1 MYIDYLK
8 QDYSDKP
15 EEKRQKYIDRDKNH
29 LATVIQERI
38 ANDIKNIVDRWY
50 ELNDV
55 GYIPNNEKFL
65 YLLKEAEQLYAF
77 SYYTGTISIIGI
89 ASEEYC
95 RFLIKENNITDV
107 NTQYDRIEKLFESH
121 VISSELQS
129 AFHEIRTIRNN
140 CMHYNTDFKNLS
152 DEQLKTYAYQMIQSF
167 KVCLQ
172 LISSINVSP
181 DEITENMLSS
191 EIPTFR
197 DFIYRNRNIY
207 KKEVGLDLQIDPDIK
222 QLVFTSVY
230 YIAEIDIDT
239 DRFKEMTLSDTER
252 DGKPLVV
259 DLTLCQ
265 AERIRE
271 MKLQQG
277 NLIIATVLSH
287 ISTIGQ
293 TEEWL
298 LLDIQ
303 DIYRDVISLE
313 DLPVV
318 VEYMKNYSTE
328 KV

>member
-1 MYIDYLK
+1 
-8 QDYSDKP
+8 
-15 EEKRQKYIDRDKNH
+15 
-29 LATVIQERI
+29 
-38 ANDIKNIVDRWY
+38 
-50 ELNDV
+50 
-55 GYIPNNEKFL
+55 
-65 YLLKEAEQLYAF
+65 
-77 SYYTGTISIIGI
+77 
-89 ASEEYC
+89 
-95 RFLIKENNITDV
+95 
-107 NTQYDRIEKLFESH
+107 
-121 VISSELQS
+121 
-129 AFHEIRTIRNN
+129 
-140 CMHYNTDFKNLS
+140 MHYNTDFKNLS
-152 DEQLKTYAYQMIQSF
+152 DEQLKTYAYQIIQSF

-172 LISSINVSP
+172 LISGINVSP

-191 EIPTFR
+191 EMPTFR

-303 DIYRDVISLE
+303 NVYRDVISLE
-313 DLPVV
+313 KLPGV